1 MLHLGRSG
9 RVILRSML
17 ITLFILT
24 CAVTAVL
31 LMGRAY
37 SAMQRD
43 VFGVEAKAFWF
54 SSKDHVTVFGKEIYF
69 PLITLIERAVGFFQK
84 HCSGL
89 IKLLGYVI
97 STTKELGN
105 IILDLFNQ

>member
-17 ITLFILT
+17 ITLFMLT

-31 LMGRAY
+31 LMGQAY

-43 VFGVEAKAFWF
+43 IFGIEAKAFWF

-69 PLITLIERAVGFFQK
+69 PLISITEQVVGFFQK
-84 HCSGL
+84 HSSGM

-105 IILDLFNQ
+105 IILDLFNR